1 MDAERFVFLDETAA
15 TTAMT
20 RLYGWAQ
27 KGERLV
33 VAAPAVHWKTTTLK
47 AGLRSRGLIAPLVL
61 DGPMTGEVF
70 RAYVEQMLAPSLEP
84 GDVVVMDN
92 LPAHKVAGVREAIQS
107 AQASL
112 LYLPAYSPELNP
124 IGPSL
129 PSSRPSSERLRLG
142 PEILSGTPSG
152 PCSTPSRQRSAP
164 TISRTLDMSP
174 SKSEPLWK
182 EKRLAS
188 TGISHVAER
197 RRTTAAA
204 IRLTCTTRSP
214 PNIREH
220 SVPSS

>member
-20 RLYGWAQ
+20 RFYGWAQ

-112 LYLPAYSPELNP
+112 LYLPAYSPELK
-124 IGPSL
+124 
-129 PSSRPSSERLRLG
+129 LRLG